1 MVYATTVDVLLPAAF
16 GALGTVTGAL
26 IARSGALSQRRAEKD
41 DEVRM
46 KAERVAVALEDLED
60 EPENPKRMRS
70 ASLALQS
77 LGFAAI
83 AAGIDSRLA
92 LDPVSSI
99 RHFIRYYPDTR
110 REQVSNHVRDYVAE
124 LVTVVREVPYW
135 RRRGRF
141 MHPQM
146 KKAAERLR

>member
-83 AAGIDSRLA
+83 AG
-92 LDPVSSI
+92 
-99 RHFIRYYPDTR
+99 
-110 REQVSNHVRDYVAE
+110 RD
-124 LVTVVREVPYW
+124 
-135 RRRGRF
+135 
-141 MHPQM
+141 
-146 KKAAERLR
+146 